1 MPKKH
6 QKYSSIKPTSLPHH
20 SLSPS
25 NHTTRHQHGASSS
38 TPEPSVNDL
47 INHLRRTQVSQSSSG
62 DGTVSSTPRVVPRS
76 VHPSIR
82 NLLELPETPPP
93 RPRPSTRRVGEARI
107 RRTPGPPP
115 PSSWLQGSQSRSDEI
130 NHERLGIPAGSGRVL
145 YRLERLPGVT
155 FPAKNSLQ
163 HAVLKSLAS
172 NWNWHLD
179 YDGEFL
185 NELPT
190 RMKMLLLSYIAV
202 YANDEQSPRNRGQG
216 LRPLFCKEEEE
227 HEWLEQDR
235 EVMRLDMSTAL
246 GNWIS
251 FKQLNAELVVSSS
264 SREALSSVTKA
275 DDNVPSSWDAEVE
288 EESDA
293 PATPSLLK
301 SPVQTLLRFEN
312 LRFLSLA
319 HPNPASASWVS
330 LLNLLSHLSTLTHLS
345 LAHWPV
351 PTLTPNAMNS
361 RIRHATHRSL
371 TFSYGGTDAYSA
383 LENNW
388 AEASSVLRKLSR
400 ATYCLKWLDLEGC
413 GEWFGAL
420 SWDGIG
426 PAGEIYTSPGP
437 EWNASWR
444 NVEWVGLGP
453 GWLPGGQDSGE
464 YGPSPSKSLHASIHS
479 PLSSSNLPDPD
490 PDPDPAL
497 SWNVEEE
504 REKYRR
510 AKEMEAY
517 RNILDRAKRVQEH
530 IRRVRRE
537 EKGKWVHVSFGG
549 DGAEERAMLKK
560 AGVEV
565 GF

>member
-20 SLSPS
+20 SLSPG
-25 NHTTRHQHGASSS
+25 NHTSRHQHGASSS

-47 INHLRRTQVSQSSSG
+47 INHLRRTQLSQSSSG
-62 DGTVSSTPRVVPRS
+62 DGAVSYTPRVVPRS

-93 RPRPSTRRVGEARI
+93 RPRPSPRRVGDVRI

-115 PSSWLQGSQSRSDEI
+115 PSSWLRGSHTENNER

-155 FPAKNSLQ
+155 FPAKDSLQ
-163 HAVLKSLAS
+163 HAVLKSMAS

-185 NELPT
+185 SELPT
-190 RMKMLLLSYIAV
+190 RMRILLLSYITV
-202 YANDEQSPRNRGQG
+202 YAHNDQAPRNRGQG
-216 LRPLFCKEEEE
+216 LRPLFSKQEGDGWPDQD
-227 HEWLEQDR
+227 HE
-235 EVMRLDMSTAL
+235 VTRLDLSAAL

-251 FKQLNAELVVSSS
+251 LKQLNAELVVSSS
-264 SREALSSVTKA
+264 RGVPSSVIKVEE
-275 DDNVPSSWDAEVE
+275 NVPSSWDAELE
-288 EESDA
+288 EESDTA
-293 PATPSLLK
+293 PTPSLLQ
-301 SPVQTLLRFEN
+301 SPVQTLRFEN
-312 LRFLSLA
+312 LRHLSLA
-319 HPNPASASWVS
+319 HPNKTSASWIS
-330 LLNLLSHLSTLTHLS
+330 LLHLLSHLSTLTHLS

-351 PTLTPNAMNS
+351 PTLTPNAINS
-361 RIRHATHRSL
+361 RVRHPTHRSL

-383 LENNW
+383 FENNW

-413 GEWFGAL
+413 GDWFGAL

-426 PAGEIYTSPGP
+426 PDGEVYNSPGP

-464 YGPSPSKSLHASIHS
+464 YGASPSKSLYASIHS
-479 PLSSSNLPDPD
+479 PLSSSIP
-490 PDPDPAL
+490 PDPAL
-497 SWNVEEE
+497 NWNVEEE

-510 AKEMEAY
+510 AKEMGAY
-517 RNILDRAKRVQEH
+517 RDILDRAKRVQEH

-549 DGAEERAMLKK
+549 DGPEERAMLKT
-560 AGVEV
+560 AGVDV